1 MIQRWIFYAKTVRI
15 TVAVKE
21 YKTPQLR
28 PNFFDSELETNEF
41 EALNDSA
48 IRGESKWTKLLKGN
62 RIRQPRLGVGNAYLL
77 NKIGLNSIL
86 LEEII
91 SLSVIM
97 NKDANIAK
105 VYAQANMEKQSINI
119 SGVVSAKVLLV
130 FLHLWKLSTEPQ

>member
-1 MIQRWIFYAKTVRI
+1 
-15 TVAVKE
+15 
-21 YKTPQLR
+21 
-28 PNFFDSELETNEF
+28 
-41 EALNDSA
+41 
-48 IRGESKWTKLLKGN
+48 
-62 RIRQPRLGVGNAYLL
+62 LGVGNAYLL

-130 FLHLWKLSTEPQ
+130 FLHL